1 MLNCSETI
9 FLKVLS
15 SVLLSCGI
23 VFNFMYHM
31 EEANFCNVF
40 ALEFRIKI
48 TIFLVIAPQTTIIL
62 AWTPQSL
69 QAYLPVP
76 QKKTRMI
83 HVMQSL
89 KEKGKS
95 VQLVS
100 LLDKD

>member
-23 VFNFMYHM
+23 VFNFMYYM

-83 HVMQSL
+83 HVMQSS